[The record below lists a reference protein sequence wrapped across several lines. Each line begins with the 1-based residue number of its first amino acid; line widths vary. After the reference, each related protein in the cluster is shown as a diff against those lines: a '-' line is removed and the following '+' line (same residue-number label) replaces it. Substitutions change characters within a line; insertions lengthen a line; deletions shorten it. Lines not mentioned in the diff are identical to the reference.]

1 MAYAARILPRI
12 QHSASPGAMPLSD
25 PRRPSVLRVGALCG
39 SPTIEKQKSVA
50 KCVTSAV
57 DGGAAFGVKQNTR
70 PILVID
76 NYDSFTYNLCQYMG
90 EVGADFEVYRNDEIT
105 VDEIKKI
112 SPRGILVSPGP
123 GTPQDSGI
131 SLQTVKELGP
141 SITLFGVCMGLQ
153 CIGEALGKVIRSPYG
168 VVHGNGSLVHYDD
181 KLDGMLFSSLPNPFQ
196 AGRYHSLV
204 TERESFP
211 HEALEIVAWTDD
223 GLIMAARHRKYKH
236 IQGVQFHPESI
247 ITTEGRLMVKNFIK
261 IVEGYEALNCI
272 P

>member
-123 GTPQDSGI
+123 G
-131 SLQTVKELGP
+131 
-141 SITLFGVCMGLQ
+141 
-153 CIGEALGKVIRSPYG
+153 KVIRSPYG